1 MGLRSS
7 IKYVLLSSFRWPM
20 NGQTQHTWHGRLVG
34 DRRPGQSIPF
44 VLYKFFTS
52 IFVAF
57 HTKILLIL
65 SSQPP
70 PATAAQLL
78 PNTHSRAMRGYDLR
92 RTGRKKW
99 PIRIMLSKQIAH
111 SSRGTSSASQASKPA
126 IQASNQ
132 QWYSETAARLHILNC
147 AFH

>member
-7 IKYVLLSSFRWPM
+7 IKHVLLSSFRWPM

-34 DRRPGQSIPF
+34 DSPFHLFYINFLRLFSSHFTLKYSWSSLASRLPQQPRNYCQTHTVGRRG
-44 VLYKFFTS
+44 
-52 IFVAF
+52 
-57 HTKILLIL
+57 
-65 SSQPP
+65 
-70 PATAAQLL
+70 
-78 PNTHSRAMRGYDLR
+78 GYGLR